1 MPTPAEITV
10 AEHLKRVPPSVRST
24 VQAARRTVKSVAPKA
39 REVAYRTSRARGAK
53 SPVMYKICRYV
64 VDDVQVAGIGTF
76 PKYAT
81 LFFARGRELD
91 DGSGLLHG
99 SGKARFARLRTP
111 ADAGRPAVKRVVKAA
126 FKLTAHN

>member
-1 MPTPAEITV
+1 
-10 AEHLKRVPPSVRST
+10 
-24 VQAARRTVKSVAPKA
+24 
-39 REVAYRTSRARGAK
+39 
-53 SPVMYKICRYV
+53 MYKICRYV

-91 DGSGLLHG
+91 DGSGLLQG
-99 SGKARFARLRTP
+99 TGRARFIRLRTP

-126 FKLTAHN
+126 FKLGPS